1 MEGSA
6 SAPTHPQI
14 ELEPPEWQPRAL
26 WVGARMLCGAAAFF
40 FVSFVF
46 AYFYLRS
53 LDPNRSWKIGHVD
66 TPIGWGAAI
75 VVVLVLSALAMWE
88 ASRRPEHTLTAGAAA
103 FVLALLSIV
112 LQVITW
118 TTLGF
123 GPSSGGFASVYV
135 GWTAWYAVFTL
146 PCAFWIETQVATV
159 WRRRREGVSG
169 QQPAAPA
176 DVHTDPAVI
185 SAGLKACSFFW
196 SFYVFN
202 GLVLFVLLYLL

>member
-6 SAPTHPQI
+6 SAPTHPRI

-26 WVGARMLCGAAAFF
+26 WVGARQLCGVAAFF

-53 LDPNRSWKIGHVD
+53 LDPNKSWKIGTV
-66 TPIGWGAAI
+66 TVPVGLGVAI
-75 VVVLVLSALAMWE
+75 AVALVLSAVALHLA
-88 ASRRPEHTLTAGAAA
+88 ARRPDLTLPAGAAA
-103 FVLALLSIV
+103 VVLALLSIV

-123 GPSSGGFASVYV
+123 GPASGGFASVYV

-146 PCAFWIETQVATV
+146 PCAFWIETQVATA
-159 WRRRREGVSG
+159 WRRNREGVRG
-169 QQPAAPA
+169 QEPAAPA
-176 DVHTDPAVI
+176 EVHTDPAVI
-185 SAGLKACSFFW
+185 SAGLQACSFFW
-196 SFYVFN
+196 NFYVFT
-202 GLVLFVLLYLL
+202 GIVLFVLLYLL